1 MKKILLLF
9 FLLFG
14 IFACKDDVPEP
25 EPKPF
30 DKRDSKV
37 GTYRVINSNPPHDIR
52 IEKLDSATISSYFKS
67 WLKYYNVMEAF
78 PVLYYAQIYADKPE
92 PYNSAGVTDMRD
104 SSGNRKPYVDKYGH
118 RWLVSSD
125 SYEEN
130 GIKYNR
136 ISNDTLRLYL
146 YMTNIKYRIEDGVP
160 YEERYVKIE
169 GVKVK

>member
-1 MKKILLLF
+1 MKKILIILS
-9 FLLFG
+9 FLIG
-14 IFACKDDVPEP
+14 VYGCKDDIPEP
-25 EPKPF
+25 EPQPF
-30 DKRDSKV
+30 DIRDAKI
-37 GTYRVINSNPPHDIR
+37 GTYRAVNSTAAYDMQ
-52 IEKLDSATISSYFKS
+52 IEKLDSVTVFPYFQS
-67 WLKYYNVMEAF
+67 WLKLYNVLDLF
-78 PVLYYAQIYADKPE
+78 PVLYYAQIYTDKTE
-92 PYNSAGVTDMRD
+92 PYVSVGVTDMRD
-104 SSGNRKPYVDKYGH
+104 SSQNRIPYVDKYGH

-136 ISNDTLRLYL
+136 ISNDTLRMYL

>member
-14 IFACKDDVPEP
+14 IFSCKDDVPEP

-52 IEKLDSATISSYFKS
+52 IEKLDSATFLPDYKT
-67 WLKYYNVMEAF
+67 WLKLYNVMELF
-78 PVLYYAQIYADKPE
+78 PVLYYSQLFENKEE
-92 PYNSAGVTDMRD
+92 PYASVGVTDLLD
-104 SSGNRKPYVDKYGH
+104 SSINRIPYVDKYGH
-118 RWLVSSD
+118 RWLVRSE

-130 GIKYNR
+130 GIQYNR
-136 ISNDTLRLYL
+136 ISNDTLRMYL